1 MMKKKKKRRMQ
12 LEIRAQRVQGEKV
25 VIVGKRLIE
34 GERRK
39 RSW

>member
-1 MMKKKKKRRMQ
+1 MKKKKKRRMQ
-12 LEIRAQRVQGEKV
+12 LEIRAQRVKGEKV